1 MSILLAFS
9 GGLDT
14 SFCVPY
20 LKETYG
26 VPIHTVTVDTG
37 GLQPGD
43 ADAIASRAGELG
55 AASHTLVD
63 GKAELFDRHLRY
75 LIYGNVQR
83 GGVYP
88 LCVGPERVVQA
99 RALVQAAKE
108 LGATAIAHGSTGA
121 GNDQVRFDVAI
132 QILSRKLLGEEI
144 DVLAP
149 VRALGLSREAST
161 SYLTGHGFEVP
172 EETTSYSINRGLWG
186 TTVGGAETLTTH
198 QPLSEDAYPD
208 TVPPTE
214 APDEP
219 QTVELIFEK
228 GVPVSVDD
236 DTLDPVA
243 LVDHLNATG
252 GAHGV
257 GRGIHV
263 GDTILGIKGRV
274 GFEAPAAEI
283 LVTAHRELEKL
294 VLSKW
299 QQVHKQQLASV
310 YGMLLHEAQY
320 FDPVMRDI
328 EAFLDSTQSRV
339 TGTVRVQ
346 LFKGTAQVLGAESPH
361 SLFNASMATYGE
373 ENALWDGRDAE
384 GFTRL
389 AGIQSLLAAEA
400 ATPASPDSKAF
411 AAPSASGD
419 GARDGAR
426 DGAGDGAPVAGSAP
440 DSVSL

>member
-1 MSILLAFS
+1 MSIILAFS

-20 LKETYG
+20 LQETYG
-26 VPIHTVTVDTG
+26 VPVHTVTVDTG
-37 GLQPGD
+37 GLRPGD
-43 ADAIASRAGELG
+43 AEGIAKRASDLG

-63 GKAELFDRHLRY
+63 GKTELFENHLQY
-75 LIYGNVQR
+75 LIQGNVKR

-88 LCVGPERVVQA
+88 LCVGPDRVVQA
-99 RALVQAAKE
+99 RAMVQAAQR

-132 QILSRKLLGEEI
+132 QILSQTLLGSEI
-144 DVLAP
+144 EVLAP
-149 VRALGLSREAST
+149 IRTLGLTREAST
-161 SYLTGHGFEVP
+161 SYLAEHGFEVP
-172 EETTSYSINRGLWG
+172 AESTAYSINRGLWG
-186 TTVGGAETLTTH
+186 TTVGGAETLTS
-198 QPLSEDAYPD
+198 QDPLPDSAYPD
-208 TVPPTE
+208 TVAPVD

-219 QTVELIFEK
+219 QVVEIEFEK
-228 GVPVSVDD
+228 GVPVAVNGKA
-236 DTLDPVA
+236 LAPVA
-243 LVDHLNATG
+243 LIEHLNATG

-257 GRGIHV
+257 GRDIHV

-283 LVTAHRELEKL
+283 LITAHHELEKL

-299 QQVHKQQLASV
+299 QQVRKEELANA

-328 EAFLDSTQSRV
+328 EAFLESSQTNVS
-339 TGTVRVQ
+339 GTVRVQ
-346 LFKGTAQVLGAESPH
+346 VFKGSAKVLGADSPH

-373 ENALWDGRDAE
+373 ENSLWDGRDAQ

-389 AGIQSLLAAEA
+389 AGIQSLLATDASTSA
-400 ATPASPDSKAF
+400 KYATGVSATPVADGASV
-411 AAPSASGD
+411 GD
-419 GARDGAR
+419 GA
-426 DGAGDGAPVAGSAP
+426 
-440 DSVSL
+440 SLA

>member
-26 VPIHTVTVDTG
+26 VPVHTVTVDTG

-43 ADAIASRAGELG
+43 AAAIAQRAEDLG

-63 GKAELFDRHLRY
+63 GKAELFDHHLRY

-99 RALVQAAKE
+99 RALVHAAKE
-108 LGATAIAHGSTGA
+108 LNATAIAHGSTGA

-132 QILSRKLLGEEI
+132 QILSRTLLGEEI

-149 VRALGLSREAST
+149 VRTLGLTREEST
-161 SYLTGHGFEVP
+161 SYLAEHGFAVP
-172 EETTSYSINRGLWG
+172 ASTTSYSINRGLWG

-198 QPLSEDAYPD
+198 EPLPEDAYPD
-208 TVPPTE
+208 TVSPTD

-219 QTVELIFEK
+219 QTVELTFEK
-228 GVPVSVDD
+228 GVPVAVDSEA
-236 DTLDPVA
+236 LDPVG
-243 LVDHLNATG
+243 LVNHLNATG

-274 GFEAPAAEI
+274 GFEAPAAAI
-283 LVTAHRELEKL
+283 LITAHRELEKL

-299 QQVHKQQLASV
+299 QQVQKHELANV
-310 YGMLLHEAQY
+310 YGRLLHEAQY

-328 EAFLDSTQSRV
+328 EAFLDSTQARV
-339 TGTVRVQ
+339 SGTVRVQ
-346 LFKGTAQVLGAESPH
+346 LFKGTAQVLGAESPY

-373 ENALWDGRDAE
+373 QNALWDGRDAE

-389 AGIQSLLAAEA
+389 AGIQSLLAAGAGAPESPEA
-400 ATPASPDSKAF
+400 NASRTPSP
-411 AAPSASGD
+411 SGD
-419 GARDGAR
+419 GAPA
-426 DGAGDGAPVAGSAP
+426 AASTP
-440 DSVSL
+440 DAVSL

>member
-1 MSILLAFS
+1 MSIILAFS

-20 LKETYG
+20 LQETYG
-26 VPIHTVTVDTG
+26 VPVHTVTVDTG
-37 GLQPGD
+37 GLRPGD
-43 ADAIASRAGELG
+43 AEAIAQRAKDLG

-63 GKAELFDRHLRY
+63 GKAELFDHHLQY
-75 LIYGNVQR
+75 LIQGNVKR

-99 RALVQAAKE
+99 RAMVQAAHD

-132 QILSRKLLGEEI
+132 QILSQTLLGTEI

-149 VRALGLSREAST
+149 IRTLGLTREAST
-161 SYLTGHGFEVP
+161 RYLAERGFEVP
-172 EETTSYSINRGLWG
+172 SDTTAYSINRGLWG

-198 QPLSEDAYPD
+198 DPLPASAYPD
-208 TVPPTE
+208 TVAPFD

-219 QTVELIFEK
+219 QVVELAFEK
-228 GVPVSVDD
+228 GIPVAVDGAS
-236 DTLDPVA
+236 LPPVA
-243 LVDHLNATG
+243 LVEHLNSTG

-257 GRGIHV
+257 GRDIHV

-283 LVTAHRELEKL
+283 LITAHRELEKL

-299 QQVHKQQLASV
+299 QQVHKEKLAST

-328 EAFLDSTQSRV
+328 EAFLESSQETV

-346 LFKGTAQVLGAESPH
+346 LYKGSAKVLGADSPH

-389 AGIQSLLAAEA
+389 AGMQSLLAAEA
-400 ATPASPDSKAF
+400 NPSTPLSEPSVH
-411 AAPSASGD
+411 AAEVTPGPEVTP
-419 GARDGAR
+419 G
-426 DGAGDGAPVAGSAP
+426 GDGAPPV
-440 DSVSL
+440 